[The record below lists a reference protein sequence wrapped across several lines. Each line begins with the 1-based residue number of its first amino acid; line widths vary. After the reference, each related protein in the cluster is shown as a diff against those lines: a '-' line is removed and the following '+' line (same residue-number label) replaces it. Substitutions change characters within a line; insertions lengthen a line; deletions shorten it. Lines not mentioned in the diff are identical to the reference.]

1 MAINVF
7 KNITADLTTVDTV
20 LYTAPLAYSG
30 IVLMAQISNTTTGVV
45 AASMYV
51 KDLDLSTL
59 TSLITDYPIPGNDA
73 LGALSG
79 KLVLQSGQSVVASA
93 TANASLQIVMS
104 ILESQN

>member
-7 KNITADLTTVDTV
+7 RNITANLTTVDTV
-20 LYTAPLAYSG
+20 LYTAPLASSG
-30 IVLMAQISNTTTGVV
+30 IVLMAQISNITTGVV

-51 KDLDLSTL
+51 KNLDLTL
-59 TSLITDYPIPGNDA
+59 TSLITDFPIPGNDA

-93 TANASLQIVMS
+93 DANGSLQIVLS

>member
-7 KNITADLTTVDTV
+7 RNITADLTTVDTV

-51 KDLDLSTL
+51 KDIDLSTL
-59 TSLITDYPIPGNDA
+59 TSLITDFSIPGNDA
-73 LGALSG
+73 LGALTG

-93 TANASLQIVMS
+93 GANGSLQIVLS